1 MVRGMSTILRTC
13 IISVMALCAVA
24 WVHAGDLDAVDGP
37 NVRVKR
43 HEDGSKSVFTRSPD
57 NKVVT
62 KKTYNAAGRL
72 TLVTI
77 YRMDENGNPLAC
89 DIYDGRKTRLYK
101 VSYGYDKK
109 FGQLVMEQMYDCR
122 VRRVWK
128 NNPTQEMPVQ
138 VVEYLVNAEGRVA
151 GKPVIRNYLEGNTF
165 ERDYGSATSAMD
177 PKMFDQPAPGGAGK
191 PPAGQP
197 PAGGR

>member
-1 MVRGMSTILRTC
+1 MFA
-13 IISVMALCAVA
+13 MALCAMM
-24 WVHAGDLDAVDGP
+24 WTHAGELDAVDGP

-57 NKVVT
+57 GKVVT
-62 KKTYNAAGRL
+62 KRTQNAAGRV

-77 YRMDENGNPLAC
+77 YRMDENGNPRAC

-101 VSYGYDKK
+101 VAYGYETKY
-109 FGQLVMEQMYDCR
+109 GQLVREQMYDCR

-128 NNPTQEMPVQ
+128 NNPSEEMPVQ

-151 GKPVIRNYLEGNTF
+151 GKPVIRNYHEGNTF
-165 ERDYGSATSAMD
+165 ERDYGAATSAMD
-177 PKMFDQPAPGGAGK
+177 PKMFDEPVSGGTTK
-191 PPAGQP
+191 PPAGKA